1 MLGRIGC
8 SSTLESLP
16 VFPRTRL
23 DVVLVNI
30 RQPVIVRGMK
40 RCFDRYFA
48 DYEAKTSSMFIRLSR
63 FFISTL
69 MVLQRAGNEKV
80 GPFLPPSLQP
90 NSLPRP

>member
-1 MLGRIGC
+1 
-8 SSTLESLP
+8 
-16 VFPRTRL
+16 
-23 DVVLVNI
+23 
-30 RQPVIVRGMK
+30 MK

-90 NSLPRP
+90 SLLGFAFKHRVSEWFPLASRT